1 MTLLLR
7 DQENI
12 EKGMEIGREEGR
24 KEAREKGIRLMISAL
39 KDFGIPEEEIIKK
52 VQEKYRI
59 SGKELK
65 RYLGEEAG

>member
-12 EKGMEIGREEGR
+12 EKGMEIGRE
-24 KEAREKGIRLMISAL
+24 EAREKGIRLMISAL

-52 VQEKYRI
+52 AQEKYRI

-65 RYLGEEAG
+65 RYLGEEGG

>member
-12 EKGMEIGREEGR
+12 EKGMEIGR

-65 RYLGEEAG
+65 RYLGEEGG

>member
-12 EKGMEIGREEGR
+12 EKGMEIGR